1 MSVRYTKGL
10 RIRTRCTTIEELVG
24 WFHRFCDET
33 SVFVATPAP
42 RNEGVDIAFSIDL
55 ANSESV
61 LVGEGVV
68 LASWSTRDNRF
79 GQPGM
84 QVGVRKLTKPS
95 VKVFERL
102 LIARAVAADTS
113 PPPAREELQ
122 QSWDDHT
129 EVDRVSFAE
138 LAAAG
143 SRTRDQDRA
152 DSEADDRWESR
163 SSRR

>member
-33 SVFVATPAP
+33 SLFVATPEP
-42 RNEGVDIAFSIDL
+42 RSEGVDIAFSIDL
-55 ANSESV
+55 ASNEPA

-68 LASWSTRDNRF
+68 LATWATRDNKF

-102 LIARAVAADTS
+102 LIARAVSADKA
-113 PPPAREELQ
+113 PAPAREELKE
-122 QSWDDHT
+122 SW
-129 EVDRVSFAE
+129 
-138 LAAAG
+138 
-143 SRTRDQDRA
+143 
-152 DSEADDRWESR
+152 
-163 SSRR
+163 